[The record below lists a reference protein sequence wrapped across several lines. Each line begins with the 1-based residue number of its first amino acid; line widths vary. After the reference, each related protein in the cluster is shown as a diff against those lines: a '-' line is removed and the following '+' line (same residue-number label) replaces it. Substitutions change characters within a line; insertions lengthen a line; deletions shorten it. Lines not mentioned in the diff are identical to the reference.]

1 MKKKEIIIA
10 LIYDFDKT
18 LCTKDMQEYTF
29 LPNLGINPKE
39 FWESVDKLA
48 FENKMDK
55 ILACLYMMIKKS
67 KELGK
72 SIGREDF
79 YNCGKEI
86 EFFKGVE
93 DWFSRINEYGKSKDV
108 KIEHYI
114 ISSGQKEIIEGT
126 NISKYFKEIFASEFL
141 YENGKAIWPAMAVNY
156 TTKTQFL
163 SRINKGVLDI
173 SDDITLNNKMLAEN
187 RRISTKNM
195 IYIGDG
201 YTDIP
206 SMRMTHENG
215 GYSIAVYQKNN
226 KSTAINLLKDKR
238 VDFAA
243 IADYQENSELDKLIK
258 AIIDKMSINTK
269 LYQEH
274 QKQLNNSK

>member
-55 ILACLYMMIKKS
+55 ILACLYMMIKKT